1 MIKLSRLN
9 GESFILNANL
19 IETIEGNP
27 DTVISLTTGHKH
39 VVREPIEEV
48 IEKIIRYNAE
58 IQTVTKVIKREV

>member
-9 GESFILNANL
+9 GDVFILNANL

-39 VVREPIEEV
+39 VVRETVDEV
-48 IEKIIRYNAE
+48 IEKFIRYNAE

>member
-9 GESFILNANL
+9 GEVFILNANL
-19 IETIEGNP
+19 IETIEANP
-27 DTVISLTTGHKH
+27 DTVVSLTTGHKH

-48 IEKIIRYNAE
+48 IEKVIRYNAE